1 MINSFSQY
9 LVEEERAVYFTFG
22 RMNPPTIGHGKLL
35 DSLAT
40 KSGRNPYKVFLSQ
53 STDNKK
59 NPLAYPDKVKH
70 VRKMFPKH
78 ARSVM
83 INKKVK
89 TAMDAIVTLY
99 DEGFRRVVMIVGQD
113 RVREFDVLI
122 NKYNG
127 KKSRHGFY
135 NFESIKV
142 VSAGQRDPD
151 SEGAD
156 GASATKQRQAA
167 KENDFTTFGQGLPNT
182 MSNANAKRLYND
194 VRKGMGL
201 KEATDFKNHVQL
213 KPVSQLRE
221 KYVNE
226 GIFQTGDK
234 VHIVKKDVIGSIKHL
249 GANYVIVEANNQ
261 TWRCW
266 LTDVTKLQEK
276 TDRFYKDQPEEGTPE
291 ATKKAKK
298 MTPGE
303 DMKNESLWANIHAKR
318 ARGEKMRKKGAKGA
332 PTPDQIKRAQSASE
346 ATVSQDSDIAD
357 RKGTQPAKYHKGLK
371 KATKIARDRQFKKQ
385 SKMSDSNPAAYK
397 PAPGDSGAKTKPSK
411 YTKFV
416 KRLMGESYSNW
427 THSEPVE
434 YAKHLEKTLGKPDEM
449 TDSQLCWFAKDG
461 FKRIVIKDEYI
472 LHGSPAPH
480 YDFIYCYIDLKV
492 PEKFGNVL
500 AESSGSIMVDY
511 LKGEVGARCGSITAN
526 ATTLNYVLDV
536 VAGRVTPS
544 KKEYE
549 KRILGMKDMFEK
561 GQKYTT
567 DWWPDESGD
576 ADPKNK
582 YYAEGNHLNVCGCSL
597 HEKKNQT
604 AAKDRISR
612 EKELDKAK
620 HDRMMDRARLRDTR
634 AKNMQTESS
643 FADKSKA
650 SGISTG
656 TLKKV
661 YQRGVAAWKTGHR
674 PGTTSSQW
682 GHARVNAFIAK
693 KKKGNLNHDKDL
705 A

>member
-53 STDNKK
+53 STDPKK
-59 NPLAYPDKVKH
+59 NPLSYSDKVKH

-89 TAMDAIVTLY
+89 TAIDAVVSLHN
-99 DEGFRRVVMIVGQD
+99 EGYKRVVMIVGQD
-113 RVREFDVLI
+113 RVREFDILL

-127 KKSRHGFY
+127 KQARHGFY

-151 SEGAD
+151 SEGAE

-213 KPVSQLRE
+213 KPVSELRE

-226 GIFQTGDK
+226 GIFQPGDT
-234 VHIVKKDVIGSIKHL
+234 VHITKKDIIGNIKHL

-266 LTDVTKLQEK
+266 LTDVTKINEK
-276 TDRFYKDQPEEGTPE
+276 TDRWYKDQPEWGTPE
-291 ATKKAKK
+291 STKKAKK
-298 MTPGE
+298 KTPGE

-332 PTPDQIKRAQSASE
+332 PTPAQMKRAQAASE
-346 ATVSQDSDIAD
+346 ATVPQDGDIAD
-357 RKGTQPAKYHKGLK
+357 RKGTQPAKYHKGLA
-371 KATKIARDRQFKKQ
+371 KATKVARDRQFKKQ
-385 SKMSDSNPAAYK
+385 SKMADNNPAAYK
-397 PAPGDSGAKTKPSK
+397 PAPGDAGAKTKPSK

-416 KRLMGESYSNW
+416 KRLMGESFTSW
-427 THSEPVE
+427 EHDEPVE
-434 YAKHLEKTLGKPDEM
+434 YAKTLTKAFGQPDEL
-449 TDSQLCWFAKDG
+449 TNSQCCWFNIDG
-461 FKRIVIKDEYI
+461 FKRVVVKDEYI
-472 LHGSPAPH
+472 LHSSPSPH
-480 YDFIYCYIDLKV
+480 YDFVYSYVDLQV
-492 PEKFGNVL
+492 PKKYAEAL
-500 AESSGSIMVDY
+500 AESSESIMIDF
-511 LKGEVGARCGSITAN
+511 LKGEVGARCGTLSAN
-526 ATTLNYVLDV
+526 AHTLNYCLDV
-536 VAGRVTPS
+536 VAERVKPS
-544 KKEYE
+544 KQEYE
-549 KRILGMKDMFEK
+549 KRIK
-561 GQKYTT
+561 GIRAGSGP
-567 DWWPDESGD
+567 DWWPNTMNE
-576 ADPKNK
+576 
-582 YYAEGNHLNVCGCSL
+582 ETVHFCI
-597 HEKKNQT
+597 HEKKNQN
-604 AAKDRISR
+604 AARERIKR

-656 TLKKV
+656 TLRKV

-674 PGTTSSQW
+674 PGTTPSQW

>member
-53 STDNKK
+53 STDPKK
-59 NPLAYPDKVKH
+59 NPLSYSDKVKH

-89 TAMDAIVTLY
+89 TAIDAVVSLHN
-99 DEGFRRVVMIVGQD
+99 EGYKRVVMIVGQD
-113 RVREFDVLI
+113 RVREFDILL

-127 KKSRHGFY
+127 QKARHGFY

-151 SEGAD
+151 SEGAE

-213 KPVSQLRE
+213 KPVSELRE

-226 GIFQTGDK
+226 GIFQPGDT
-234 VHIVKKDVIGSIKHL
+234 VHITKKDIIGNIKHL

-266 LTDVTKLQEK
+266 LTDVTKINEK
-276 TDRFYKDQPEEGTPE
+276 TDRWYKDQPEWGTPE
-291 ATKKAKK
+291 STKKAKK
-298 MTPGE
+298 KTPGE

-332 PTPDQIKRAQSASE
+332 PTPDQIKRAQAASE
-346 ATVSQDSDIAD
+346 ATVAQDKDIAD
-357 RKGTQPAKYHKGLK
+357 RKGTQPAKYHKGLA
-371 KATKIARDRQFKKQ
+371 KATKVARDRQFKKQ
-385 SKMSDSNPAAYK
+385 SKMADNNPAAYK
-397 PAPGDSGAKTKPSK
+397 PAPGDADAKTKPSK

-416 KRLMGESYSNW
+416 NKLMGE
-427 THSEPVE
+427 
-434 YAKHLEKTLGKPDEM
+434 AKAHEM
-449 TDSQLCWFAKDG
+449 TVGNYDTKHFYMCSSAKKAMTKHSDVKGAAELAKLQDDYFAFEK
-461 FKRIVIKDEYI
+461 K
-472 LHGSPAPH
+472 
-480 YDFIYCYIDLKV
+480 FI
-492 PEKFGNVL
+492 EKEPTAEDKAKAKQDYQTIISK
-500 AESSGSIMVDY
+500 AESAGIADDVKPYMMDHMNSIV
-511 LKGEVGARCGSITAN
+511 KG
-526 ATTLNYVLDV
+526 
-536 VAGRVTPS
+536 
-544 KKEYE
+544 
-549 KRILGMKDMFEK
+549 
-561 GQKYTT
+561 
-567 DWWPDESGD
+567 
-576 ADPKNK
+576 DPKPGFGR
-582 YYAEGNHLNVCGCSL
+582 ADIS
-597 HEKKNQT
+597 EKKNMM
-604 AAKDRISR
+604 AAKQRINR

-650 SGISTG
+650 SGISAG
-656 TLKKV
+656 TLRKV

-674 PGTTSSQW
+674 PGTTPSQW